1 MSQCGTINID
11 YVDLKRLPLPEA
23 MSPTH
28 IPVPHFKVA
37 DYIRSSIKRRLGA
50 FSITNE
56 QYGISHEGNRCFG
69 LMSLK
74 NRDSQ
79 DDYEVVHAFR
89 NSNDM
94 AFSAKVGTGS
104 RVFVS
109 DNFAMSSE
117 NEIGAKHTS
126 NVNKNLV
133 KKLYSLNA
141 CLIAQGDELHIKYR
155 AYKQFEMN
163 DKMADHFIM
172 ESVRQG
178 ALQKTKIDLV
188 YAEWKDPKYEE
199 FKPRTGWSL
208 FNAHME
214 INKGSTI
221 KSKYNALRIYIRHL
235 IQLFATTI
243 LYKTLLSCGF
253 TFKSL

>member
-1 MSQCGTINID
+1 MENSIMSQCGTINID
-11 YVDLKRLPLPEA
+11 YVDLKRLPLPEP
-23 MSPTH
+23 MSSTH
-28 IPVPHFKVA
+28 MPVPHFKVA

-94 AFSAKVGTGS
+94 AFSAKVLTGS

-117 NEIGAKHTS
+117 YEIGAKHTS

-141 CLIAQGDELHIKYR
+141 CLIAQGDELHEKYR
-155 AYKQFEMN
+155 SHKQFEIN

-208 FNAHME
+208 FNAHTE
-214 INKGSTI
+214 INRGLNYKVQIQRTQ
-221 KSKYNALRIYIRHL
+221 KLHKAFDL
-235 IQLFATTI
+235 II
-243 LYKTLLSCGF
+243 CNDNIV
-253 TFKSL
+253 